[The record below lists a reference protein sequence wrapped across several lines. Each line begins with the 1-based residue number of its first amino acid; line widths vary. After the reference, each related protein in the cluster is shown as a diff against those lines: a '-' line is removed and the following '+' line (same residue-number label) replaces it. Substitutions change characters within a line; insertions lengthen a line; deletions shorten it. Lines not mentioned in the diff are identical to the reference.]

1 MRLMPD
7 EYHGATLLHP
17 FNSPRKEELEE
28 QENLPRLHSAAEAGQ
43 IRFLF
48 FTPWHQDCFKSSG
61 HWRVSLKALG
71 EVFLGREVLSRLLN
85 ETSSD

>member
-28 QENLPRLHSAAEAGQ
+28 QENLPRLHSAAEAV
-43 IRFLF
+43 FLF
-48 FTPWHQDCFKSSG
+48 SRRGTKIGSRAPVIG
-61 HWRVSLKALG
+61 
-71 EVFLGREVLSRLLN
+71 VFH
-85 ETSSD
+85 

>member
-48 FTPWHQDCFKSSG
+48 FRPGTKIASRAAVIG
-61 HWRVSLKALG
+61 
-71 EVFLGREVLSRLLN
+71 VFH
-85 ETSSD
+85 